1 MLRPLSF
8 VRPVVPVRVSR
19 SAAGLVVALAAV
31 FGALG
36 WQLGMPLLLAVT
48 LGGLGATVSLLFHE
62 LGHVRAAARVA
73 TVRPTSVSLIWAG
86 AATTLEGRYRTGR
99 DQARVAIGGPQ
110 ASFTFAL
117 ALVAVC
123 FLPTSLAVKEPLLL
137 LAFFNVALGLVNLV
151 PAYPLDGYKLVSGL
165 LWSITG
171 SESKARRILRRVGIG
186 WAAVEA
192 PAAVVLLIEKPI
204 VGGIALVGGAA
215 FLVQKRLLPRVAR

>member
-186 WAAVEA
+186 WAAVEVPGA
-192 PAAVVLLIEKPI
+192 LVLAVEKPLI
-204 VGGIALVGGAA
+204 GGIVITTGLAV
-215 FLVQKRLLPRVAR
+215 LVQKRLLRGFAR